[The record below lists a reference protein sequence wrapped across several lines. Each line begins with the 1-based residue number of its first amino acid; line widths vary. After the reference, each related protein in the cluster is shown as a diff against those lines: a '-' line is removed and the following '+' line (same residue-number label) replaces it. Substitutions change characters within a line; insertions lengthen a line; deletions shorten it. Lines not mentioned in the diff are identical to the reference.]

1 MMVMMRVM
9 MMVMVMMMVVTM
21 MMNLKYDAGDE
32 VTVKVFDIYCQ
43 HFSGDELRYFPTSNI
58 SILILTMNCG
68 GICKGKSKAAVTYSR
83 CRMDLWAPL
92 DTAKIL
98 TD

>member
-1 MMVMMRVM
+1 
-9 MMVMVMMMVVTM
+9 MVMVMMMVMMVVTM
-21 MMNLKYDAGDE
+21 RINLKYDAGDE

-58 SILILTMNCG
+58 SILILTMTCG

>member
-1 MMVMMRVM
+1 MMTM
-9 MMVMVMMMVVTM
+9 MMVMVMVTM

-58 SILILTMNCG
+58 SILILTMSCG
-68 GICKGKSKAAVTYSR
+68 GICKGKSNVAVTYSR
-83 CRMDLWAPL
+83 CPMDLWAPE
-92 DTAKIL
+92 TQPRY
-98 TD
+98 

>member
-1 MMVMMRVM
+1 
-9 MMVMVMMMVVTM
+9 MMVMVMVMVMMVVTM

-58 SILILTMNCG
+58 SILILTMTCG